1 MPSLLFINVYY
12 SHYISYNL
20 AKSLI
25 SIYMVMKQYK
35 ERTVRKDTTITADY
49 ILNLYKQ
56 SKGILNQREQKMFV
70 QDVKKLIPYI
80 GQRVLLEIED

>member
-1 MPSLLFINVYY
+1 
-12 SHYISYNL
+12 
-20 AKSLI
+20 
-25 SIYMVMKQYK
+25 MKQYK

>member
-12 SHYISYNL
+12 TRYISYNL
-20 AKSLI
+20 DKSLI

-56 SKGILNQREQKMFV
+56 SKGILNQKEQKIFV
-70 QDVKKLIPYI
+70 HDVKKLIPYI

>member
-49 ILNLYKQ
+49 ILNLYNQ

>member
-12 SHYISYNL
+12 SRYISYNL

>member
-12 SHYISYNL
+12 SRYISYNL

-56 SKGILNQREQKMFV
+56 SKGILNQREQKIFV

>member
-1 MPSLLFINVYY
+1 MD
-12 SHYISYNL
+12 
-20 AKSLI
+20 KSLI
-25 SIYMVMKQYK
+25 SIYVVMKQYK

>member
-1 MPSLLFINVYY
+1 
-12 SHYISYNL
+12 
-20 AKSLI
+20 
-25 SIYMVMKQYK
+25 MVMKQYK

>member
-12 SHYISYNL
+12 SRYISYNS

>member
-1 MPSLLFINVYY
+1 
-12 SHYISYNL
+12 
-20 AKSLI
+20 
-25 SIYMVMKQYK
+25 MVLKQNK
-35 ERTVRKDTTITADY
+35 QETVRKDTTITADY

>member
-1 MPSLLFINVYY
+1 
-12 SHYISYNL
+12 
-20 AKSLI
+20 
-25 SIYMVMKQYK
+25 MVMKQYK

-56 SKGILNQREQKMFV
+56 SKGILNQREQKIFV